1 MSGEKQNKAKPH
13 YHGHRQRLRERF
25 LAAGGEALPDYELLE
40 LLLFGAQ
47 PRSDMKPVAKALLDR
62 FGSYAR
68 VISATPEELRTVRGV
83 GNAAVVALKAAQ
95 ASALRL
101 LREHAADGP
110 VISNWQA
117 LVEYCRASMG
127 FEKTE
132 QFRLLFLDRKNRII
146 ADEIQQRGTI
156 DHTPV
161 YPREVVKRA
170 LDLGAAAI
178 IMVHNHPSQD
188 PSPSSA
194 DIEMTREVQEAVAKL
209 GILLHDHIIV
219 GGNRHTSMKELGL
232 I

>member
-209 GILLHDHIIV
+209 GILLHDHIV
-219 GGNRHTSMKELGL
+219 VGRGGNASFKSLGL
-232 I
+232 L